1 MLTSVWREVW
11 ESGNTQHIIFYVG
24 MCITKKRDG
33 AGAAASKLSGDVG
46 FRGLLGLRY
55 LVLRGGGLK

>member
-1 MLTSVWREVW
+1 MLTLVQREVW
-11 ESGNTQHIIFYVG
+11 KSGNTQHTMFYVG

-33 AGAAASKLSGDVG
+33 ADAAASKLSGDVG

-55 LVLRGGGLK
+55 LALKGGGLK